1 MNQITETVT
10 NPPVAVIATGAAA
23 TVNTFVVALPV
34 IINVVM
40 AAYLILLVIHKG
52 YQLYNEI
59 QDRKKKDGSS
69 NSQ

>member
-10 NPPVAVIATGAAA
+10 NPPIAVLATGAAA

-34 IINVVM
+34 IINLIM
-40 AAYLILLVIHKG
+40 ATYLIILVIHKG

-59 QDRKKKDGSS
+59 QDRKIKNGSPS
-69 NSQ
+69 SQ